1 MNIVNIIYYKHKQN
15 VMPKHSLLALLLGLL
30 FLQRLPAQTPIPTPA
45 NPRTELPLPVS
56 AGTPVTPPT
65 ELLLLSS
72 DVPSNVLCPRVL
84 SSILD
89 NYLRI
94 GLDSNLALHQRNFD
108 LQRSLLDLKRARAQ
122 FYPQAD
128 FNSQYTL
135 ADGGRTQSIPV
146 GNLLNSVYSTLNQL
160 TGSNKFP
167 QVANQS
173 VQFLPNNFQDS
184 KM

>member
-1 MNIVNIIYYKHKQN
+1 MNIVNIIYYQHKQN

-30 FLQRLPAQTPIPTPA
+30 FLQRLPAQPPAANLPRKPAEPFPTFF
-45 NPRTELPLPVS
+45 
-56 AGTPVTPPT
+56 
-65 ELLLLSS
+65 
-72 DVPSNVLCPRVL
+72 

-122 FYPQAD
+122 FYPQAG
-128 FNSQYTL
+128 FSSQYTL

-146 GNLLNSVYSTLNQL
+146 GDLLNGVYSTLNQL
-160 TGSNKFP
+160 TGTNKFP
-167 QVANQS
+167 TGSQPVGPVSTQ
-173 VQFLPNNFQDS
+173 
-184 KM
+184 